1 MSLLLLFS
9 GTIAAQS
16 AAGGGKGGSSTFTVT
31 FQLNP
36 SNTQVFVDGQPL
48 KGNTATLSAGN
59 HTVKATAPGYQD
71 YNGTINV
78 TGNMTVPI
86 TLQAANAQVTF
97 QLNVPGAQIYVNNQ
111 LIKGTVATLPLGTHT
126 VRVSFAGF
134 IDFTTTINVTGNM
147 VVPVSMQQANAQ
159 VSFQLNPGNA
169 QVFVDNQAIKGN
181 SATLTMGNHSVRVT
195 APGYVD
201 FNTTITVN
209 GNMTLPVTLQA
220 ATAQVSFQ
228 LNPGNAQVFVNNQA
242 IKGTAVTLPMGN
254 HAVRVT
260 APGYLDFNTTITVNG
275 NMTLP
280 VTLQAQTFR
289 LSVNA
294 NNVKGAQVLLNGS
307 QVGTTPFNTQLGVGT
322 YTVTIQAPGFT
333 AYSESFTVGPD
344 KTIAVNL
351 QQSLASLTIQLP
363 AANINTDMK
372 GGHWSQI
379 IVWVDGVQQ
388 KGNVIQLTPG
398 KHLIKITSGGMQ
410 VEIMYEFEAG
420 KSYVFEPFMGMN
432 IK

>member
-1 MSLLLLFS
+1 MKLKHAIVGLLCLLALVPVFAQRTATQ
-9 GTIAAQS
+9 GTTS
-16 AAGGGKGGSSTFTVT
+16 YTVT
-31 FQLNP
+31 FQVTPPNA
-36 SNTQVFVDGQPL
+36 TIFVDGAAI
-48 KGNTATLSAGN
+48 KGNVATLSAGN
-59 HTVKATAPGYQD
+59 HSVKATAPGYQD

-147 VVPVSMQQANAQ
+147 VVPVTMQQANAQ
-159 VSFQLNPGNA
+159 VSFQLNPSNA

-220 ATAQVSFQ
+220 
-228 LNPGNAQVFVNNQA
+228 
-242 IKGTAVTLPMGN
+242 
-254 HAVRVT
+254 
-260 APGYLDFNTTITVNG
+260 
-275 NMTLP
+275 
-280 VTLQAQTFR
+280 QTFK

-322 YTVTIQAPGFT
+322 YTVTIQAPGFA
-333 AYSESFTVGPD
+333 AYTESFTVGPD

-398 KHLIKITSGGMQ
+398 KHLIKITSGGMM
-410 VEIMYEFEAG
+410 VEMLFEFEAG
-420 KSYVFEPFMGMN
+420 KSYVFEPFMGLN

>member
-1 MSLLLLFS
+1 MSIFLLVAVGLL
-9 GTIAAQS
+9 AQS
-16 AAGGGKGGSSTFTVT
+16 AAGGGKKGTTTYTVT

-36 SNTQVFVDGQPL
+36 PNAQLFVDGQAI
-48 KGNTATLSAGN
+48 KGNVATLTAGN
-59 HTVKATAPGYQD
+59 HTVKATAPGYLE

-78 TGNMTVPI
+78 TGNITVPI
-86 TLQAANAQVTF
+86 TLQPATATVTF

-111 LIKGTVATLPLGTHT
+111 PIKGTVATLPFGTHT

-147 VVPVSMQQANAQ
+147 VVPVTMQQATAQ
-159 VSFQLNPGNA
+159 VSFQVNPPNA
-169 QVFVDNQAIKGN
+169 QVYVDNQAIKGN
-181 SATLTMGNHSVRVT
+181 TATVTMGNHS
-195 APGYVD
+195 
-201 FNTTITVN
+201 I
-209 GNMTLPVTLQA
+209 
-220 ATAQVSFQ
+220 
-228 LNPGNAQVFVNNQA
+228 
-242 IKGTAVTLPMGN
+242 
-254 HAVRVT
+254 RVT
-260 APGYLDFNTTITVNG
+260 APGYLDYNTTVTVNG
-275 NMTLP
+275 DMTLP
-280 VTLQAQTFR
+280 VTLQAQTFK

-294 NNVKGAQVLLNGS
+294 NNVKGAQVLLNGA
-307 QVGTTPFNTQLGVGT
+307 QAGTTPFHTQLTAGT
-322 YTVTIQAPGFT
+322 YTVTIQAPGYI
-333 AYSESFTVGPD
+333 AYTESFTVGPD

-351 QQSLASLTIQLP
+351 QQALATLTIQLP

-379 IVWVDGVQQ
+379 IIWVDGVQQ

-420 KSYVFEPFMGMN
+420 KSYVFEPFMGLN

>member
-1 MSLLLLFS
+1 MKLKHLVVGLVCMLALVPVFAQRTVTQ
-9 GTIAAQS
+9 GTA
-16 AAGGGKGGSSTFTVT
+16 TFTVT
-31 FQLNP
+31 FQVSP
-36 SNTQVFVDGQPL
+36 SNAAIFINGAEL
-48 KGNTATLSAGN
+48 KGNVATLAAGN
-59 HTVKATAPGYQD
+59 YTIKVTAPGYQD

-86 TLQAANAQVTF
+86 TLQPATAQVTF

-111 LIKGTVATLPLGTHT
+111 PIKGTVATLPLGTHAI
-126 VRVSFAGF
+126 RVSFAGF
-134 IDFTTTINVTGNM
+134 IDFTTTITVTGNM
-147 VVPVSMQQANAQ
+147 VVPVNMQ
-159 VSFQLNPGNA
+159 P
-169 QVFVDNQAIKGN
+169 
-181 SATLTMGNHSVRVT
+181 
-195 APGYVD
+195 
-201 FNTTITVN
+201 
-209 GNMTLPVTLQA
+209 

-228 LNPGNAQVFVNNQA
+228 VNPPNAQVYVNNQA
-242 IKGTAVTLPMGN
+242 IKGNTVTLNLGN
-254 HAVRVT
+254 YSVRVT
-260 APGYLDFNTTITVNG
+260 APGYLDFNTTIAVNG

-280 VTLQAQTFR
+280 VTLQAQTFK

-294 NNVKGAQVLLNGS
+294 NNVKSAQVLLNGA
-307 QVGTTPFNTQLGVGT
+307 QAGTTPFTTQLTAGT
-322 YTVTIQAPGFT
+322 YTVTIQAPGFI
-333 AYSESFTVGPD
+333 AYTESFTVGPD

-351 QQSLASLTIQLP
+351 QQALATLTIQLP

-420 KSYVFEPFMGMN
+420 KSYVFEPFMGLN
-432 IK
+432 VK

>member
-1 MSLLLLFS
+1 MKGAIMKKLFAIMSIFLLVAVGLL
-9 GTIAAQS
+9 AQS
-16 AAGGGKGGSSTFTVT
+16 AAGGGKKGTTTYTVT

-36 SNTQVFVDGQPL
+36 PNAQLFVDGQAI
-48 KGNTATLSAGN
+48 KGNVATLTAGN
-59 HTVKATAPGYQD
+59 HTVKATAPGYLE

-78 TGNMTVPI
+78 TGNITVPI
-86 TLQAANAQVTF
+86 TLQPATATVTF

-111 LIKGTVATLPLGTHT
+111 PIKGTVATLPFGTHT

-147 VVPVSMQQANAQ
+147 VVPVTMQQATAQ
-159 VSFQLNPGNA
+159 VSFQVNPPNA
-169 QVFVDNQAIKGN
+169 QVYVDNQAIKGN
-181 SATLTMGNHSVRVT
+181 TATVTMGNHS
-195 APGYVD
+195 
-201 FNTTITVN
+201 I
-209 GNMTLPVTLQA
+209 
-220 ATAQVSFQ
+220 
-228 LNPGNAQVFVNNQA
+228 
-242 IKGTAVTLPMGN
+242 
-254 HAVRVT
+254 RVT
-260 APGYLDFNTTITVNG
+260 APGYLDYNTTVTVNG
-275 NMTLP
+275 DMTLP
-280 VTLQAQTFR
+280 VTLQAQTFK

-294 NNVKGAQVLLNGS
+294 NNVKGAQVLLNGA
-307 QVGTTPFNTQLGVGT
+307 QAGTTPFHTQLTAGT
-322 YTVTIQAPGFT
+322 YTVTIQAPGYI
-333 AYSESFTVGPD
+333 AYTESFTVGPD

-351 QQSLASLTIQLP
+351 QQALATLTIQLP

-379 IVWVDGVQQ
+379 IIWVDGVQQ

-420 KSYVFEPFMGMN
+420 KSYVFEPFMGLN